1 MRVAWGSMTV
11 TRLSAG
17 TVSRA
22 KRAFTTRR
30 VPADDMKTVINGG
43 VRPVSGDLVLAS
55 IQQIG
60 KQRKIEQPSGRRA
73 QLLPGDEIIVCY
85 GSRYAPDQYEAIISE
100 DLGLCDL
107 VAAGGI
113 ASREVNR
120 HDRMLPPTKIMPI
133 GLVGN
138 EHGKRLNVADYRIR
152 NESPYKPLKPIKVIV
167 VVGTAMNSGKTFT
180 AASIIHSLK
189 SNPYKVAGI
198 KATGTGAGGDF
209 FLFQDMG
216 ADVVLDFT
224 DGGFSSTYLMP
235 DEDIEQTTMD
245 LIDYAAAQDCD
256 IAIMEIADGLRH
268 KETATLLQS
277 KALRARVSG
286 VVFGAYDSMGAKA
299 GHDLLREWGYSI
311 LAISGQLTR
320 SPLAMREAAGTVE
333 AEIITPFQIQ
343 AGALIPAMMGTNG
356 INGSKV
362 FMNGKQKHFI
372 NADTHS
378 IVYPSGII
386 NDFAI
391 PEQGDGQYL
400 GLHDHDFD
408 VDFDDTDDTED
419 FDGFTA
425 SPQVLKLG

>member
-1 MRVAWGSMTV
+1 M
-11 TRLSAG
+11 RLSAG
-17 TVSRA
+17 TVSRT

-30 VPADDMKTVINGG
+30 VPADDMKTLINGG
-43 VRPVSGDLVLAS
+43 VRPASGDLVLAS

-152 NESPYKPLKPIKVIV
+152 NESSNKPVKPIKVFV

-189 SNPYKVAGI
+189 STPNKVAGI

-224 DGGFSSTYLMP
+224 DGGFSSTYLQP

-268 KETATLLQS
+268 KETATLLRS
-277 KALRARVSG
+277 KALQARVSG

-299 GHDLLREWGYSI
+299 GHDLLREWGYNV

-320 SPLAMREAAGTVE
+320 SPLAMRETAGAVE

-343 AGALIPAMMGTNG
+343 AGALIPAMMGING
-356 INGSKV
+356 VNGSKV
-362 FMNGKQKHFI
+362 FKNTFV
-372 NADTHS
+372 NADTNS
-378 IVYPSGII
+378 IVYPSGIV

-391 PEQGDGQYL
+391 PEQGDARHFGF
-400 GLHDHDFD
+400 HDHDF
-408 VDFDDTDDTED
+408 DFDDTDDTED
-419 FDGFTA
+419 FDGFVA
-425 SPQVLKLG
+425 PSQVLKLG